1 MLSFRRNNLVV
12 PPLVPEQVLA
22 GVQHLHLTTQ
32 KYFKLETVLSQMGE
46 YIAHL
51 GNLGAAGCCS
61 EPRDGRERV
70 THCLGEAVKL
80 RLQSKHKAMWSL
92 YEMEI

>member
-12 PPLVPEQVLA
+12 PLLPEQVLTM
-22 GVQHLHLTTQ
+22 VQCLHLATE
-32 KYFKLETVLSQMGE
+32 KYFKLETVFSQMGE

-51 GNLGAAGCCS
+51 GNLGGTRCCS
-61 EPRDGRERV
+61 EPPVGRERV
-70 THCLGEAVKL
+70 IHCLGEAVIL
-80 RLQSKHKAMWSL
+80 GLQSKHKALWSL

>member
-1 MLSFRRNNLVV
+1 MFTPYHREIL
-12 PPLVPEQVLA
+12 
-22 GVQHLHLTTQ
+22 
-32 KYFKLETVLSQMGE
+32 KLETVLSQLGE

-51 GNLGAAGCCS
+51 GNLGATGCCS
-61 EPRDGRERV
+61 EPHIGRERV
-70 THCLGEAVKL
+70 IHCLGEAVIL